1 LPQIFKK
8 KLMNTEL
15 KEKVEKR
22 LKLIGMKKSFLA
34 NKMGIST
41 SQLSQT
47 LSGTRKLQI
56 DEETLLRNT
65 LNL

>member
-1 LPQIFKK
+1 MDK
-8 KLMNTEL
+8 EL

-22 LKLIGMKKSFLA
+22 LNLIGMKKSYLA
-34 NKMGIST
+34 DQMGLST

-47 LSGTRKLQI
+47 FSGVRKMQPQ
-56 DEETLLRNT
+56 EETRLRKT

>member
-1 LPQIFKK
+1 
-8 KLMNTEL
+8 MNKEL

-22 LKLIGMKKSFLA
+22 LSLIGMKKSYLA
-34 NKMGIST
+34 EQMGIST

-47 LSGTRKLQI
+47 FSGIRKLQAQ
-56 DEETLLRNT
+56 EENRLRKA

>member
-1 LPQIFKK
+1 MDK
-8 KLMNTEL
+8 EL

-22 LKLIGMKKSFLA
+22 LLLIGMKKSYLA
-34 NKMGIST
+34 EQMKIST

-47 LSGTRKLQI
+47 FSGIRKLTT
-56 DEETLLRNT
+56 DEETRLRKA

>member
-1 LPQIFKK
+1 MDKEF
-8 KLMNTEL
+8 

-22 LKLIGMKKSFLA
+22 LKLIGVTKSYLA
-34 NKMGIST
+34 DKMGIST

-47 LSGTRKLQI
+47 FSGARKLQAQ
-56 DEETLLRNT
+56 EETRLRKT

>member
-1 LPQIFKK
+1 MDK
-8 KLMNTEL
+8 EL

-22 LKLIGMKKSFLA
+22 LSLTGIKKEYLA
-34 NKMGIST
+34 NQMGLSK

-47 LSGTRKLQI
+47 FSGIRKMKPE
-56 DEETLLRNT
+56 EETKLRIA